1 VDIQVAPADNLPA
14 KVTGCPIVVD
24 ISFAYTLRMSEKTHG
39 LPFDL
44 RSLEIFLAVCEAGA
58 MAAAARELGLTQPAV
73 SLAIA
78 ELERKTGAS
87 LFDRTVRPLALT
99 LAGGLMRQRASAL
112 IADAR
117 QIAPL
122 LHESKHGKVPLI
134 RAGLVDSLTRALTVP
149 LSIYLASRADEVSV
163 LSGLTARHA
172 SELLTRRLD
181 LFLGVDDLEELPG
194 LERWELFKEPYV
206 LLVSSKCAAVHS
218 VADLTKLASS
228 VPLIRFSVRSQTGLE
243 IERHLR
249 RLGVGALK
257 SFEFDSPY
265 AVAAMVAA
273 GHGFAITTPLCIA
286 ESKISTKGLVTARLP
301 GPQISRKLTM
311 VARYRELG
319 HIPRDLA
326 DVVRTVMSEAS
337 IAGLTIGE

>member
-1 VDIQVAPADNLPA
+1 MGERTQI
-14 KVTGCPIVVD
+14 
-24 ISFAYTLRMSEKTHG
+24 

-44 RSLEIFLAVCEAGA
+44 RSLEIFLAVCETGA
-58 MAAAARELGLTQPAV
+58 MAAAARELGLTQPAI

-78 ELERKTGAS
+78 ELERKTGTS
-87 LFDRTVRPLALT
+87 LFDRAVRPLALT

-122 LHESKHGKVPLI
+122 LRETKHGKVPLI
-134 RAGLVDSLTRALTVP
+134 RVGLVDSLSRALTVP
-149 LSIYLASRADEVSV
+149 LSKYLASRADAVSI
-163 LSGLTARHA
+163 LSGLTATHA

-181 LFLGVDDLEELPG
+181 LFIGVDDLEELPG
-194 LERWELFKEPYV
+194 LERWKLLREPYV
-206 LLVSSKCAAVHS
+206 LLMGSGHGVVRS
-218 VADLTKLASS
+218 VPDLRKLANS
-228 VPLIRFSVRSQTGLE
+228 VPLIRFSARSRTGLE
-243 IERHLR
+243 IEKHLR
-249 RLGVGALK
+249 RLGVDVPN

-265 AVAAMVAA
+265 AVAAMVAD

-286 ESKISTKGLVTARLP
+286 EAKLPNNTHVTARLP

-326 DVVRTVMSEAS
+326 DVVRTVMAETG
-337 IAGLTIGE
+337 IAGLTIDD

>member
-1 VDIQVAPADNLPA
+1 
-14 KVTGCPIVVD
+14 
-24 ISFAYTLRMSEKTHG
+24 
-39 LPFDL
+39 
-44 RSLEIFLAVCEAGA
+44 

-78 ELERKTGAS
+78 ELERKTGTS

-206 LLVSSKCAAVHS
+206 LLVSSRNGAVHS
-218 VADLTKLASS
+218 VA
-228 VPLIRFSVRSQTGLE
+228 
-243 IERHLR
+243 
-249 RLGVGALK
+249 
-257 SFEFDSPY
+257 
-265 AVAAMVAA
+265 
-273 GHGFAITTPLCIA
+273 
-286 ESKISTKGLVTARLP
+286 
-301 GPQISRKLTM
+301 
-311 VARYRELG
+311 
-319 HIPRDLA
+319 
-326 DVVRTVMSEAS
+326 
-337 IAGLTIGE
+337 